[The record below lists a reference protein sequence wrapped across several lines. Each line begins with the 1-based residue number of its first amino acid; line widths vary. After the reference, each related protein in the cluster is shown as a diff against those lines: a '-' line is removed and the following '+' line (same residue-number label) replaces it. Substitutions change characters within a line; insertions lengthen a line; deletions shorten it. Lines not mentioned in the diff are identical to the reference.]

1 MVKFKLGPMFGM
13 TFYHNCTVIKLS
25 CLLYYFWQFMF
36 RIYMFRI
43 RTVHVYLW
51 CNSGTDLLSPIR
63 RILGSLQMSIF
74 LTASRSTLQRGQRHL
89 LLPVNLSSFRNN
101 LRHSCKQMTQIMSY
115 QWTILYIFVIEIFLL
130 FFFWRGGGCKWDYQ
144 HKLI

>member
-1 MVKFKLGPMFGM
+1 MFG
-13 TFYHNCTVIKLS
+13 
-25 CLLYYFWQFMF
+25 
-36 RIYMFRI
+36 IYMFRI

-51 CNSGTDLLSPIR
+51 WDSGTDLLSPIR

-101 LRHSCKQMTQIMSY
+101 LRHSCKHMTQIMSY
-115 QWTILYIFVIEIFLL
+115 QWTKPYIHLCNRDFFIFFIIGRGGVENKTISTKFIYSLLSLSLKIFLYTCN
-130 FFFWRGGGCKWDYQ
+130 WK
-144 HKLI
+144 KLP